1 MRDSIP
7 GRWDHD
13 LRRRQ
18 MLNQLCHPGAHMY
31 RFLIRVLFIYALGLV
46 LGMHEVHRE
55 ACVGAQPGEG
65 AEDKE
70 QGDVDS

>member
-1 MRDSIP
+1 
-7 GRWDHD
+7 
-13 LRRRQ
+13 
-18 MLNQLCHPGAHMY
+18 MY